1 MAPWY
6 DCREVNSVFK
16 QVCEK
21 STSKVTYT
29 SECQKKNINHR
40 FGTLN
45 SARSDTQRSIPKI
58 CVRTYMHL
66 EL

>member
-29 SECQKKNINHR
+29 SECQKKKYQSQVWNI
-40 FGTLN
+40 
-45 SARSDTQRSIPKI
+45 
-58 CVRTYMHL
+58 
-66 EL
+66 ELG